1 MNSIKPFQALRLGI
15 ITSIAVLTIITA
27 CFDIPELWDST
38 QSGKLIAFCYIT
50 TALCLLMA
58 IRCIYL
64 KELVVRLNMIDILL
78 GLFLLLTIL
87 NRNVTAEENSYS
99 KDFYEL
105 PGLVLTYIAVRS
117 VKKATYKLLFIAIVA
132 GGVIQSVYGLLQ
144 LYNFIPSHVS
154 SFKING
160 SFFNPGPYAGYLA
173 SVFPVI
179 TGLYLFRSTIFNCG
193 GSKLTDSAIRVAAVF
208 VIPVMLL
215 ALSGTLSRAAWL
227 AVFVSTVFL
236 LSRKYKFP
244 AMFKRIFTSTL
255 TRRIGLSLIF
265 FLITGG
271 CAFLYFL
278 KKASAEGRLLIWKVT
293 ARMIA
298 AHPIAGVGSERFR
311 ACYMD
316 YQKMYFQTGGTMAER
331 VHADNIYYAFNDP
344 LQFIAE
350 NGLIGL
356 LLLMAIIL
364 MLLKLR
370 TFSSPLLSIAGA
382 GLLSVSVFSLF
393 SYPMAILPIKLNFV
407 IYLSLLSSGSVNNKI
422 ITLKPALP
430 SPSIQILRLVVMAS
444 LLLGTVWVSRNIRVL
459 YNAYSDWQTAMSLY
473 QMQFYTESI
482 NFYKKAYPVFRQEG
496 DFLMHY
502 GKALSMEKEDAKA
515 LDKLHEAI
523 HYLNT
528 TIIQTTI
535 GDSYKSLKMYDSAE
549 SAYLNASYMLPDRV
563 YPKYLLAKLYEETGQ
578 KEKATITANDI
589 LRHNSRIPS
598 EAIDE
603 MDMEMEQLLN
613 QYRVPIVK

>member
-15 ITSIAVLTIITA
+15 IASITVLIIITA

-50 TALCLLMA
+50 TVLCLLMA

-87 NRNVTAEENSYS
+87 NRNVIAKETSYS
-99 KDFYEL
+99 KSFYEL
-105 PGLVLTYIAVRS
+105 PGLILIYIAVRS
-117 VKKATYKLLFIAIVA
+117 VKKATYRLLFIAIMT

-144 LYNFIPSHVS
+144 LYNYIPSHAS

-173 SVFPVI
+173 SVFPVMG
-179 TGLYLFRSTIFNCG
+179 GLYLFRSDIFSYQ
-193 GSKLTDSAIRVAAVF
+193 GSKLTGPAIRVATTF
-208 VIPVMLL
+208 IIPVMLL

-244 AMFKRIFTSTL
+244 VLFKRIFTSAL
-255 TRRIGLSLIF
+255 TRRIGLSLIL

-271 CAFLYFL
+271 CAFLYFF
-278 KKASAEGRLLIWKVT
+278 KKTSAKGRLLVWKVT
-293 ARMIA
+293 ARMIV
-298 AHPIAGVGSERFR
+298 AHPFAGVGPERFR

-316 YQKMYFQTGGTMAER
+316 YQKIYFQTGGTVAER
-331 VHADNIYYAFNDP
+331 AHADNIYYAFNDP

-356 LLLMAIIL
+356 LLLTAIIL
-364 MLLKLR
+364 MLLKIR
-370 TFSSPLLSIAGA
+370 TSSSSLLSIAGA

-422 ITLKPALP
+422 VTLKPALP
-430 SPSIQILRLVVMAS
+430 SPLIHMLRLGVMVP
-444 LLLGTVWVSRNIRVL
+444 LLLGALWVSRNITIL
-459 YNAYSDWQTAMSLY
+459 YNGYSDWQTAMSLY
-473 QMQFYTESI
+473 QMKFYTESI
-482 NFYKKAYPVFRQEG
+482 GFYKKAYPIFRKEG

-502 GKALSMEKEDAKA
+502 GKALSMDKEDAKA
-515 LDKLHEAI
+515 LEKLHEATRF
-523 HYLNT
+523 LNT

-535 GDSYKSLKMYDSAE
+535 GDSYKSLKMYDCAE
-549 SAYLNASYMLPDRV
+549 SAYLNASYMLPDRL

-578 KEKATITANDI
+578 KEKAVIAARDI

-598 EAIDE
+598 EAVDE